1 MITNR
6 FHWNLAHAA
15 MALSTAIPL
24 QAFAAQD
31 QANSDEKGTV
41 MLIMRGIPN
50 SESPLG
56 QLDDWA
62 AVEYARRIGLHG
74 EVLDVAG
81 SSRAD
86 SPQVAMALDRG
97 ERLEARDREQPG
109 RHLRTALEAPGLAP
123 DVHEDVAH

>member
-1 MITNR
+1 MIINR
-6 FHWNLAHAA
+6 FHWILAHAA
-15 MALSTAIPL
+15 MALTTALPL
-24 QAFAAQD
+24 PAIAQQD
-31 QANSDEKGTV
+31 QPNSDENGAV

-62 AVEYARRIGLHG
+62 AVEYARRIGLRG

-86 SPQVAMALDRG
+86 SPQVEMALDRIHRDDRVTAIYG
-97 ERLEARDREQPG
+97 FSAGGYSARVIWKGLSAEERNR
-109 RHLRTALEAPGLAP
+109 
-123 DVHEDVAH
+123 